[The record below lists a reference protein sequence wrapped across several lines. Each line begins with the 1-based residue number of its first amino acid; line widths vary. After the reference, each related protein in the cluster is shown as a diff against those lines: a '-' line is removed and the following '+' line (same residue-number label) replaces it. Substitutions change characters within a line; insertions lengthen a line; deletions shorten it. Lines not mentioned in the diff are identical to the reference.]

1 MMVSCN
7 DGHDEIYFE
16 GEFRALCPLCK
27 MRADMQVEIER
38 AEQETRDMEE
48 AGNIAT
54 RKAEGRADDA
64 EAKLD
69 KMEEDRDGWKA
80 RAEELQAEIDKL
92 KENK

>member
-1 MMVSCN
+1 MVSCS

-16 GEFRALCPLCK
+16 GEFRALCPFCK
-27 MRADMQVEIER
+27 MRAEMQDEIER
-38 AEQETRDMEE
+38 AETETKNMEE
-48 AGNIAT
+48 AGDIAT
-54 RKAEGRADDA
+54 NEAEHRADEA
-64 EAKLD
+64 EEKLD